1 MFLVLI
7 LAQDNDFEDED
18 STTEKAAK
26 GRRTTADSVSTKK
39 STTTEKEMD
48 TEEPQGAEEGTT
60 TKPSE
65 DPPKSSNQ
73 AKETVKQGSTKKPK
87 PKFAPLGDDCISS
100 PIDAITSFNN
110 GSIFVASTK
119 YYWIFNNETRR
130 VVNKGLIKD
139 LMGMESLKMAVS
151 VRKSVSGV
159 STETLLFHAVRQS
172 DNYIQISIILFLTFV

>member
-1 MFLVLI
+1 MRIVILLMFLVLI

-39 STTTEKEMD
+39 STTTEKKMD

-60 TKPSE
+60 TKPTE
-65 DPPKSSNQ
+65 DLPKSSNQ
-73 AKETVKQGSTKKPK
+73 TVKQERTKKPK
-87 PKFAPLGDDCISS
+87 PKFEPLGDDCISS

-130 VVNKGLIKD
+130 VVNKGFIKD

-159 STETLLFHAVRQS
+159 STETLLFHTV
-172 DNYIQISIILFLTFV
+172 I